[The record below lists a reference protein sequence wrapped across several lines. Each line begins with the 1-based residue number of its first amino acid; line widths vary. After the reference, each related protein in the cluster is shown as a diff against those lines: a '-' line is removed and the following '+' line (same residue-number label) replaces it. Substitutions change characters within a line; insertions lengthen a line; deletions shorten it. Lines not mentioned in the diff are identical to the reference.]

1 MVQQG
6 KLENIML
13 AIDSSNPLRITVLN
27 QVPKALELLR
37 QDPQVS
43 RLSVD
48 ENKIAA
54 GFREAGRRRRICCRN
69 WWMPESLW
77 FHLHGNT
84 TAWSPCSFI

>member
-54 GFREAGRRRRICCRN
+54 WFSGSTESDRKGERDPTGAISGEPVSGGAKCRY
-69 WWMPESLW
+69 
-77 FHLHGNT
+77 
-84 TAWSPCSFI
+84 